1 MGDLTAFAKS
11 NTAARIRTA
20 AQSGALSH
28 ALILTGG
35 AQRLDAAR
43 YAAAAMQCTAAQK
56 PCLRCVQCRKVA
68 EDIHPDVLTVQEN
81 EKRELSAERVR
92 AMRSDVFIRPNE
104 GARKVYLFPDCRQ
117 LNEKDQNILLKTV
130 EEGPPYAAFL
140 FCAESAHELLQT
152 IRSRC
157 VELKLPPQSAAQED
171 ERADALCRVLSE
183 KNAASRAAFLFALES
198 KKLTRDE
205 LSALLGAAG
214 TRVSQALL
222 TLYGVPCPPQAQEL
236 CALLAR
242 SLSKRQLIGTID
254 LLQNYRKQC
263 EYNVGVGALLGGLAA
278 EWEELL

>member
-1 MGDLTAFAKS
+1 MGELTAFAQS
-11 NTAARIRTA
+11 NTAARIRAA
-20 AQSGALSH
+20 AQGGALSH
-28 ALILTGG
+28 ALIFTGG
-35 AQRLDAAR
+35 ELRSDAAR

-56 PCLRCVQCRKVA
+56 PCLRCVQCRKVM
-68 EDIHPDVLTVQEN
+68 EDIHPDVLTVRET

-104 GARKVYLFPDCRQ
+104 GVRKVYLFPDCRQ

-157 VELKLPPQSAAQED
+157 VELKLPMQSAAQVD
-171 ERADALCRVLSE
+171 ARADELVGVLAE
-183 KNAASRAAFLFALES
+183 KSAPRRAAFLFALEN
-198 KKLTRDE
+198 KKITRDE
-205 LSALLGAAG
+205 LAALLGAAG

-222 TLYGVPCPPQAQEL
+222 MLYGVPCPPEARALCERLAQN
-236 CALLAR
+236 
-242 SLSKRQLIGTID
+242 LSKQQLIGTVD
-254 LLQNYRKQC
+254 LLQNYRRQC

>member
-1 MGDLTAFAKS
+1 MGELAAFAKT
-11 NTAARIRTA
+11 NTAARIRAA
-20 AQSGALSH
+20 AQSGSLSH
-28 ALILTGG
+28 ALIFTGG
-35 AQRLDAAR
+35 AARSDAAR
-43 YAAAAMQCTAAQK
+43 YAAAAMQCTSAQK
-56 PCLRCVQCRKVA
+56 PCLRCVQCRKVM

-104 GARKVYLFPDCRQ
+104 GVRKVYLFPDCRQ

-157 VELKLPPQSAAQED
+157 VELKLPPQSVAQNN
-171 ERADALCRVLSE
+171 ERADELCRVL
-183 KNAASRAAFLFALES
+183 AAKSAPRRAAFLFSLES

-205 LSALLGAAG
+205 LASLLGAAG
-214 TRVSQALL
+214 MRVGQALL
-222 TLYGVPCPPQAQEL
+222 TLYGVPCPREAREL
-236 CALLAR
+236 CASLTKA
-242 SLSKRQLIGTID
+242 LSKRQLIATVD